1 MVELMGRKKK
11 KRWLIVDL
19 CFLLVSFFQMRIIGL
34 EPSSR
39 TYNGYIRALVSVKT
53 FHDGMELVR

>member
-1 MVELMGRKKK
+1 MVVNRKKVK
-11 KRWLIVDL
+11 EIWLIVDL
-19 CFLLVSFFQMRIIGL
+19 WFPLISSFQMRVLGL

-53 FHDGMELVR
+53 FHDGMEVVK